1 VDQLTLRAAALPLL
15 LVTLLVPG
23 CTPQSARTPAPAVS
37 TPVAT
42 SAPSPAPSEP
52 AELVAEAPG
61 DEPVI
66 FAVASR
72 HGGYLAGPFP
82 RTSDRINVYVRCF
95 GEGALDVDLTDVA
108 TFAVDCETDSA
119 GGTLNSFDVRY
130 ADEFT
135 VKVGADDSQLWAM
148 TITEV
153 PL

>member
-1 VDQLTLRAAALPLL
+1 MDQLTLRTAAIPLL

-23 CTPQSARTPAPAVS
+23 CTPQPASTPAPAVS
-37 TPVAT
+37 TPGASST
-42 SAPSPAPSEP
+42 PSPVPTVP
-52 AELVAEAPG
+52 TELAAEAPEE
-61 DEPVI
+61 EPVI

-95 GEGALDVDLTDVA
+95 GDGALDVDLTDVA
-108 TFAVDCETDSA
+108 AFTVDCATDSA
-119 GGTLNSFDVRY
+119 EGTLNSFDVRY

-135 VKVGADDSQLWAM
+135 VKVSADDSQLWAM
-148 TITEV
+148 TITTV